1 MNSTFY
7 RSYNICKNNQ
17 LDEFYNTAE
26 LVRFLN
32 QMPELIQTNEHHF
45 SNNKDFKHYLSI
57 TLLCAAQ
64 HDNWFYDSPESHAT
78 NLIVVVTSRLN
89 NAHLFV
95 KPLLLKI
102 CRFLN
107 WDLMGDDDDAIT
119 PEDEINLSPPAPFR
133 RLNDEEKEIYQAD
146 DAIDN
151 EEDNDNDDDEEDD
164 DHYTPPF
171 RFHPN

>member
-17 LDEFYNTAE
+17 LDEFYNTAD

-45 SNNKDFKHYLSI
+45 SNSKDFKHYLSI

-78 NLIVVVTSRLN
+78 NLIVIVSSRFN

-102 CRFLN
+102 CQFLN
-107 WDLMGDDDDAIT
+107 WDLMGDDDDTIT
-119 PEDEINLSPPAPFR
+119 REDEINLTQHAPFR
-133 RLNDEEKEIYQAD
+133 HLNDEEKE
-146 DAIDN
+146 
-151 EEDNDNDDDEEDD
+151 EDEEDD
-164 DHYTPPF
+164 DEDNDHLSPPF
-171 RFHPN
+171 KFHPN

>member
-1 MNSTFY
+1 
-7 RSYNICKNNQ
+7 
-17 LDEFYNTAE
+17 
-26 LVRFLN
+26 
-32 QMPELIQTNEHHF
+32 
-45 SNNKDFKHYLSI
+45 
-57 TLLCAAQ
+57 
-64 HDNWFYDSPESHAT
+64 
-78 NLIVVVTSRLN
+78 
-89 NAHLFV
+89 
-95 KPLLLKI
+95 
-102 CRFLN
+102 
-107 WDLMGDDDDAIT
+107 MGDDDDAIT